1 MNPSHIEHI
10 GIAVSDLEASISFY
24 ERVFGLKCYK
34 IEDVPDQKVRTAF
47 FSVGQTKIELLE
59 STDPESTIGKF
70 IEKRGE
76 GIHHIAF
83 EVEDI
88 DQALEELKAKG
99 VPLVDQQ
106 ARPGAHQA
114 KIAFLHPKGTYGIL
128 IELVQYSH

>member
-1 MNPSHIEHI
+1 MKIKRIAHI
-10 GIAVSDLEASISFY
+10 GVAVKDTDQAKTLYQDLLSLPVSHE
-24 ERVFGLKCYK
+24 EMLGELKVAF
-34 IEDVPDQKVRTAF
+34 VPI
-47 FSVGQTKIELLE
+47 GQTNVELVQ
-59 STDPESTIGKF
+59 STDPEGVMNKF
-70 IEKRGE
+70 IDKKGE

-83 EVEDI
+83 EVDDI

-114 KIAFLHPKGTYGIL
+114 KIAFLHPKGTFGIL